1 MTEQEVLH
9 GPFSIELHK
18 KTFMDYFEVMLDV
31 DGVVHYAV
39 PSHQEFLIQKA
50 MERNHWT
57 REQLIAACPPEM
69 QGWFLEWLIQESGGY
84 IPVWQK
90 FVLNFSLNEQQI
102 LTLEQLKAAGLFL
115 GNIPKGQHVKKNRK
129 GR

>member
-1 MTEQEVLH
+1 MTEQEVLR
-9 GPFSIELHK
+9 GPFDIELHK
-18 KTFMDYFEVMLDV
+18 RTFIDYFEVVLDV
-31 DGVVHYAV
+31 EGVVHYAV

-84 IPVWQK
+84 IPVWQN
-90 FVLNFSLNEQQI
+90 FVLDYPLNTRQLQ
-102 LTLEQLKAAGLFL
+102 TLAELKEEGLFCGAVPL
-115 GNIPKGQHVKKNRK
+115 V
-129 GR
+129 

>member
-9 GPFSIELHK
+9 GPFDIELHK
-18 KTFMDYFEVMLDV
+18 KTFIDYFEVVLDV
-31 DGVVHYAV
+31 EGVVHYAV

-84 IPVWQK
+84 IPVWQN
-90 FVLNFSLNEQQI
+90 FVLDYPLNTRQLQ
-102 LTLEQLKAAGLFL
+102 TLAELKEEGLFCGAVPL
-115 GNIPKGQHVKKNRK
+115 V
-129 GR
+129 